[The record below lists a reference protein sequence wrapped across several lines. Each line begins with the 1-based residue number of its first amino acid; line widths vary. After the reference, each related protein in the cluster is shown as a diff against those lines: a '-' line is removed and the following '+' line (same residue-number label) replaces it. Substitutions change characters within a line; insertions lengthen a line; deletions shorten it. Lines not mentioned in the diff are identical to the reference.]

1 MRVCAGEK
9 DFVTGLIGEEHL
21 EAASEGEEN
30 LLVM

>member
-1 MRVCAGEK
+1 MRVRAGEK

-21 EAASEGEEN
+21 EAASDDEEK